1 MKCPLCQNEDPKYF
15 YLGHKGYYCRKCV
28 RYKRILLNEILEPV
42 KYEIDPLSKEYELS
56 YKLTIDQERIAS
68 LCLEEVKKSDVLL
81 WCVTGAGKTELVIKS
96 ISHFLDKGLKVAY
109 AIARREVVLELSERF
124 RKIFPKAK
132 VITLC
137 EGHSYPTTG
146 DLVVCTT
153 HQLYRFYKTFDLLI
167 LDEVDAFPF
176 KGNKTLNNIALQS
189 VKGNIIYSTATIDKA
204 TKELITQRPHKVLRL
219 KKRPYGFPLSVP
231 KIILGPKLLNL
242 FRLYLFLRQ
251 NQNQVIV
258 FAKTKKEVF
267 FIYKLLKL
275 FLNITYVYSDLKER
289 NEHIRV
295 FKAGIYKYL
304 ISTTVMERGI
314 TIKGVDVVI
323 IDHIKGVFDKA
334 SIIQMAG
341 RVGRSMEKP
350 FGKVLVYLNHFDYEL
365 HLAIKEIKDANLS
378 IL

>member
-1 MKCPLCQNEDPKYF
+1 M
-15 YLGHKGYYCRKCV
+15 

-42 KYEIDPLSKEYELS
+42 KYEVDPLSKEYELN
-56 YKLTIDQERIAS
+56 YKLTADQEKIAS
-68 LCLEEVKKSDVLL
+68 LCLEEVKNSDVLL

-96 ISHFLDKGLKVAY
+96 ISHFLDNSLKVAY

-124 RKIFPKAK
+124 RKIFPKAE

-137 EGHSYPTTG
+137 EGHSYPNVG

-189 VKGNIIYSTATIDKA
+189 VKGHIIYSTATIDKD
-204 TKELITQRPHKVLRL
+204 TKELIAQRPYKILRLNQRPH
-219 KKRPYGFPLSVP
+219 GFPLIVP
-231 KIILGPKLLNL
+231 RVILGPKLLNL
-242 FRLYLFLRQ
+242 FRLYHFLRQ
-251 NQNQVIV
+251 SQNQVIV
-258 FAKTKKEVF
+258 FAKTKKEVT
-267 FIYKLLKL
+267 FIYRLLKPL
-275 FLNITYVYSDLKER
+275 LNITYVYSDLKER
-289 NEHIRV
+289 NEHIKA
-295 FKAGIYKYL
+295 FKAGIYKHL

-365 HLAIKEIKDANLS
+365 YLAIKEIKDANLS
-378 IL
+378 ILR